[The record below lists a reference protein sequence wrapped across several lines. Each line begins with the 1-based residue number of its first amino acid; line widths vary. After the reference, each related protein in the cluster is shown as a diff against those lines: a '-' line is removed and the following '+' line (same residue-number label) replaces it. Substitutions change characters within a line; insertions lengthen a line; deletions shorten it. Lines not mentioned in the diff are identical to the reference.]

1 MPRFTPKTGPDENR
15 RADGTAVSTSDKI
28 EAQRGLTALRFC
40 RSSLVTARMDAATA
54 ADVLHG
60 ARGRRAE
67 ELDERLA
74 DALAFC
80 ERLMFFTEGD
90 LHA

>member
-1 MPRFTPKTGPDENR
+1 M
-15 RADGTAVSTSDKI
+15 
-28 EAQRGLTALRFC
+28 LY
-40 RSSLVTARMDAATA
+40 
-54 ADVLHG
+54 G

-67 ELDERLA
+67 ELGERLA

-90 LHA
+90 LRA

>member
-1 MPRFTPKTGPDENR
+1 MSRFTPKAGPDENR
-15 RADGTAVSTSDKI
+15 RAGGTEVGTRDKT
-28 EAQRGLTALRFC
+28 ERGLTALRIC

-54 ADVLHG
+54 AGMLYG

-67 ELDERLA
+67 ELGEQLA

-90 LHA
+90 LRA

>member
-1 MPRFTPKTGPDENR
+1 MPRFTPKAGPDENR
-15 RADGTAVSTSDKI
+15 RAGGTAVSTRDKT
-28 EAQRGLTALRFC
+28 ERGLTALRFC
-40 RSSLVTARMDAATA
+40 HSSLVTARMDAATA
-54 ADVLHG
+54 AGVLYG

-80 ERLMFFTEGD
+80 ERLMFITEGD
-90 LHA
+90 LRA